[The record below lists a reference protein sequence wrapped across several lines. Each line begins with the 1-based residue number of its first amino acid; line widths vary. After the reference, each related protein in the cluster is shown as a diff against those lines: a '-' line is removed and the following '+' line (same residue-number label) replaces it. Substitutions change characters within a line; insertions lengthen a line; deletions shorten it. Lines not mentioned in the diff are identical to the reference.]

1 MRKIF
6 LGKKNY
12 QTFSRK
18 IKIEHISGLTA
29 QSFVRFVFIVCEV
42 QGYQNTL
49 KLNCRSLA
57 FNKNKPFF
65 KKKKSETVLLAH
77 ILQCFRKKCVYWYI
91 SLTDLYLFAFIYLV
105 K

>member
-12 QTFSRK
+12 QTLSRK

-29 QSFVRFVFIVCEV
+29 QGFVRFVFIVYQV

-49 KLNCRSLA
+49 KLNCRPVA

-65 KKKKSETVLLAH
+65 LKKKPETVILTH
-77 ILQCFRKKCVYWYI
+77 ILQYFRKSIGLLVY
-91 SLTDLYLFAFIYLV
+91 FIN
-105 K
+105 